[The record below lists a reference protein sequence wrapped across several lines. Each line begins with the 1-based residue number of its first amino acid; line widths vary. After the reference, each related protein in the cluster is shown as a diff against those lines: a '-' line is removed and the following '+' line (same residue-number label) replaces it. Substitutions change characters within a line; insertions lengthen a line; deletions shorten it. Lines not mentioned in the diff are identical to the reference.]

1 MSDIIVREKV
11 KDLPIKQIL
20 IKLKMFDNDI
30 EEVIK
35 DLITFYYKNGRHR
48 YSLISQFLIENAYN
62 QDILEGLLI
71 RIDMIEDFLT
81 SNKGYIDECV
91 CVFKYDKSKINLS
104 EFEKSFKKLKDH
116 IELEDYRNKALKSE
130 QESFV
135 RRQTEELQQ
144 AINTSAQN
152 FVNKTEL
159 LENKLNTGFISILGI
174 FAAIIIAFF
183 GGISAVNTIFS
194 GLTNPSI
201 SSWKIIFFGGLSG
214 IIVFN
219 IIFMFLYFLSKFVDK
234 NLCCRRSN
242 NKDPAKSNILK
253 IMFYDYPFITAFNII
268 FIIIIGF
275 SSWKMGLWW

>member
-1 MSDIIVREKV
+1 MSVTIERSKV

-20 IKLKMFDNDI
+20 IKLKKFDNDI
-30 EEVIK
+30 EEVVK

-62 QDILEGLLI
+62 QDVLEGLLI
-71 RIDMIEDFLT
+71 RIDMIEDFLN
-81 SNKGYIDECV
+81 SNTNYINECV
-91 CVFKYDKSKINLS
+91 KEFKYDNTKINLG
-104 EFEKSFKKLKDH
+104 EFEKSFRKLKDH

-135 RRQTEELQQ
+135 RRQTQELQG
-144 AINTSAQN
+144 AINASAQN
-152 FVNKTEL
+152 FINKTEV

-183 GGISAVNTIFS
+183 GGIYATVNIFS
-194 GLTNPSI
+194 LIANPKI
-201 SSWKIIFFGGLSG
+201 SSWKIIFFGCLAG

-234 NLCCRRSN
+234 NLACRKNRLSESDL
-242 NKDPAKSNILK
+242 KWYKIL
-253 IMFYDYPFITAFNII
+253 FCDYPIVTWFNIVMLL
-268 FIIIIGF
+268 IIITSGIIF
-275 SSWKMGLWW
+275 RFHI